1 MSVTTFDKRGIHQ
14 ILNRLL
20 HPGVRRR
27 WVQREE
33 GGRLF
38 FLDSTSFPG

>member
-1 MSVTTFDKRGIHQ
+1 MSVTTIDKQGIHQ

-20 HPGVRRR
+20 HPGVRRK

-33 GGRLF
+33 GWR
-38 FLDSTSFPG
+38 